1 VLRANPSHETSRPR
15 AAGTRRPDDH
25 VKRRLVRA
33 MYPRDKVPEE
43 VVVPLLSVLSSTTSL
58 SIKARRALGP

>member
-1 VLRANPSHETSRPR
+1 
-15 AAGTRRPDDH
+15 
-25 VKRRLVRA
+25 

-58 SIKARRALGP
+58 SIKARRALGPWAACGRRR